1 MMDFLKIFA
10 LLVVV
15 GAIALLASV
24 DAGHV
29 TIVWFNRQVE
39 TSGIVLLIVMALV
52 CFISMGLMRMLLAL
66 SRVPQDVQHW
76 REKRE
81 WARKEKEAAAAKT
94 DVVVVS
100 VKKGKP
106 RAKK

>member
-1 MMDFLKIFA
+1 MMDFLKIFV
-10 LLVVV
+10 LLVFI

-66 SRVPQDVQHW
+66 SRVPQDVQRW

-81 WARKEKEAAAAKT
+81 WVRKEKEAAAKV
-94 DVVVVS
+94 DVVVVTP